1 MVCFFIRFQ
10 LGNISRA
17 KVCGLDEH
25 KKKKKKKKKKKESK
39 DGMLI
44 GGSLGNV
51 ERETEREMAYMS
63 GLKDIHLTR
72 WQQSHSQLFDAAGL
86 FRDGL

>member
-1 MVCFFIRFQ
+1 
-10 LGNISRA
+10 
-17 KVCGLDEH
+17 
-25 KKKKKKKKKKKESK
+25 
-39 DGMLI
+39 MLI

-63 GLKDIHLTR
+63 GFKDIHLTR